1 MIEITTYSGNDKY
14 TEEIMLLRAIWKAS
28 GYTTK
33 EISEITGY
41 PYQTVKSWIQGRRN
55 VPMSKVIDIRDK
67 IEKYE
72 ITKKSDHRIIKSE

>member
-1 MIEITTYSGNDKY
+1 MIEITTYSGNEKF

-55 VPMSKVIDIRDK
+55 APMNKVKDIEHKLREY
-67 IEKYE
+67 EKQKRKDPRV
-72 ITKKSDHRIIKSE
+72 ITSE